1 VSEPDDGDRFF
12 ALEGAF
18 NLRDLGGYRTGDGRR
33 VRLGR
38 LWRADGPERLTAGD
52 RELLRALEIATVI
65 DLRAEGEFPGSAWPT
80 TDGGRMVPVSVLVRD
95 PLAQRVPVESH
106 ADFGRSYVDQ
116 LERGIAPFVS
126 VLETMAERCD
136 RPVLFHCSAG
146 KDRTGIVAAL
156 VLHLLGVP
164 DDVIVGYYA
173 LSQAPHER
181 RMHRARTDPQ
191 PGDLDYDSFPAVYTG
206 AHPETMASFL
216 AEARRRHGDLDA
228 VLERGGMRPEAMQ
241 RLRDELLV

>member
-1 VSEPDDGDRFF
+1 VSEPPGAGRFF

-18 NLRDLGGYRTGDGRR
+18 NLRDLGGYRTADGRT

-38 LWRADGPERLTAGD
+38 LWRADGPERLTDGD
-52 RELLRALEIATVI
+52 RQLLRALEIGTVI
-65 DLRAEGEFPGSAWPT
+65 DLRAEGEFPGSAWPVGE
-80 TDGGRMVPVSVLVRD
+80 GGRLVPVSVLVRD
-95 PLAQRVPVESH
+95 PLAQRAPVETH

-116 LERGIAPFVS
+116 LERGIEPFVS

-164 DDVIVGYYA
+164 DDEIVDDYA
-173 LSQAPHER
+173 LSHAPHEQ
-181 RMHRARTDPQ
+181 RMHRATTDPQ
-191 PGDLDYDSFPAVYTG
+191 PGDLDYSSFPSVYTG
-206 AHPETMASFL
+206 AHPETMAAFL
-216 AEARRRHGDLDA
+216 TEARRRHGDLDA
-228 VLERGGMRPEAMQ
+228 LLEQGGLRPASMQ

>member
-1 VSEPDDGDRFF
+1 VSGSADRFF

-18 NLRDLGGYRTGDGRR
+18 NLRDLGGYLTGDGRT

-38 LWRADGPERLTAGD
+38 LWRADGPERLTDGD
-52 RELLRALEIATVI
+52 RRLLATLDIGTVI

-80 TDGGRMVPVSVLVRD
+80 SADGRMVPVSVLVRD
-95 PLAQRVPVESH
+95 PLAQRAPVETH

-116 LERGIAPFVS
+116 LERGLEPFVS

-136 RPVLFHCSAG
+136 RPILFHCSAG

-164 DDVIVGYYA
+164 DDTIVADYA
-173 LSQAPHER
+173 LSHEPHER
-181 RMHRARTDPQ
+181 RMQRARTDPQ
-191 PGDLDYDSFPAVYTG
+191 PGDLDYSSFPAVYTG
-206 AHPETMASFL
+206 AHPETMAAFL
-216 AEARRRHGDLDA
+216 AEARRRHDDLDGLLA
-228 VLERGGMRPEAMQ
+228 RGGLRPAAVE
-241 RLRDELLV
+241 RLRSELLV

>member
-1 VSEPDDGDRFF
+1 
-12 ALEGAF
+12 
-18 NLRDLGGYRTGDGRR
+18 
-33 VRLGR
+33 
-38 LWRADGPERLTAGD
+38 
-52 RELLRALEIATVI
+52 LEIATVI

-80 TDGGRMVPVSVLVRD
+80 TSDGQTFALSVLVRD
-95 PLAQRVPVESH
+95 PLAQRVPVETH

-116 LERGIAPFVS
+116 LERGIEPFVG
-126 VLETMAERCD
+126 VLATMAARCD

-164 DDVIVGYYA
+164 DDEIVDDYA
-173 LSQAPHER
+173 LSHAPHEQ
-181 RMHRARTDPQ
+181 RMHRARTDPG

-216 AEARRRHGDLDA
+216 TEVRRRHGDLDA
-228 VLERGGMRPEAMQ
+228 LLERGGLRPEAMQ

>member
-1 VSEPDDGDRFF
+1 VTRHDETDRFI

-18 NLRDLGGYRTGDGRR
+18 NLRDLGGYRTGDGRT

-38 LWRADGPERLTAGD
+38 LWRADGPERLTDGD
-52 RELLRALEIATVI
+52 RKLLEALEIATVI
-65 DLRAEGEFPGSAWPT
+65 DLRADGEFPGSAWPT
-80 TDGGRMVPVSVLVRD
+80 GVGGQVVPVSVLVRD
-95 PLAQRVPVESH
+95 PAARRTPVATH
-106 ADFGRSYVDQ
+106 VDFGVAYVDQ
-116 LERGIAPFVS
+116 LERGIGPFVT

-164 DDVIVGYYA
+164 DDVIVADYA
-173 LSQAPHER
+173 LSHEPHER
-181 RMHRARTDPQ
+181 RMARARTDPR

-206 AHPETMASFL
+206 AHPDTMASFL
-216 AEARRRHGDLDA
+216 AEARRRHGDLD
-228 VLERGGMRPEAMQ
+228 VLLAAGGLGQATVE
-241 RLRDELLV
+241 RLRGELLV